1 MKVLVYSAAQ
11 YTRDTFKKAN
21 HGQKHQFVY
30 SDAALSEHTTSLAQD
45 FQAICCFVEDK
56 LNAKV
61 LDKLAELGVQLI
73 LLRCTGF
80 NNIDIK
86 AAKKNSITVMR
97 VANYSPHSVAEFT
110 MAMILTL
117 NRKLHRSYNR
127 VREGNF
133 LLDGLLGFDL
143 NNKTVGIIGTGSI
156 GRVLAKILSGFGCR
170 ILANDVIE
178 NEYCLSLGVNY
189 VSLTELLQ
197 RSNIVSLHLPL
208 TPDTFHLMNKKTL
221 SLMQDDAILI
231 NTSRGAIVNTT
242 DLITELKR
250 RRFSGVGLD
259 VYEEESGLYYHDLR
273 DQIIDDDI
281 FTRLIGF
288 PNVLITGHQG
298 FFTNEALNDI
308 ATITLKNISDYEAG
322 VSSANTI
329 SHCEKNG

>member
-21 HGQKHQFVY
+21 QNQKHQFVY
-30 SDAALSEHTTSLAQD
+30 SDATLSEHTTSLAQD

-61 LDKLAELGVQLI
+61 LGKLAELGVQLI

-97 VANYSPHSVAEFT
+97 VANYSPYSVAEFT

-156 GRVLAKILSGFGCR
+156 GSVLAKILSGFGCR
-170 ILANDVIE
+170 LLANDVIE

-329 SHCEKNG
+329 GQCEKNG